1 MIFLGLVSLY
11 VFAVSLTP
19 LCVRTKSNN
28 SESEFDSDS
37 DDEKRCCICDDVLR
51 TRGHNPFP
59 FCDEDDT
66 ETKCCN
72 SCKHSHVIPARLS
85 IQRRQD
91 LSEKH
96 QETILKCEIN
106 KILEARY
113 NDLGK
118 EHSSQ

>member
-1 MIFLGLVSLY
+1 MMLFLGLVSLY
-11 VFAVSLTP
+11 VFAVSLAP
-19 LCVRTKSNN
+19 LCLRTKSNIAD
-28 SESEFDSDS
+28 SDFDTDS
-37 DDEKRCCICDDVLR
+37 DDEKKCCICYEVLR

-96 QETILKCEIN
+96 QETMLKCEIN
-106 KILEARY
+106 KIWNKIYENADAL
-113 NDLGK
+113 K
-118 EHSSQ
+118 